1 MTYLEMLI
9 DSLNRA
15 RERFLRMLD
24 GVTVEEAN
32 AFPQA
37 DKAPQIKSL
46 TWLTWHTARELDLQ
60 IAALAETESVWKRQ
74 DFALR
79 FPFKLAD
86 QEDGW
91 NHTLEQAQKIVTK
104 DLDSLTDYLNAASS
118 FVIDYLHS
126 LNEANLDEIV
136 DDSWTPAVTRGVRL
150 VSIIDDAAM
159 HSGQA
164 VYARRLLGLKD

>member
-1 MTYLEMLI
+1 MTYLEMLM
-9 DSLNRA
+9 DSVNRA

-24 GVTVEEAN
+24 GVTLEEAN

-37 DKAPQIKSL
+37 ESAPQIKSL

-60 IAALAETESVWKRQ
+60 IAALAELESVWKDQ
-74 DFALR
+74 EFAAR
-79 FPFKLAD
+79 FPLEVAED
-86 QEDGW
+86 EDGW
-91 NHTLEQAQKIVTK
+91 NHSLQEAERIIAS
-104 DLDSLTDYLNAASS
+104 DLDSLADYLNAAADAC
-118 FVIDYLHS
+118 IAYLQS
-126 LNEANLDEIV
+126 LDEDGLEDIV